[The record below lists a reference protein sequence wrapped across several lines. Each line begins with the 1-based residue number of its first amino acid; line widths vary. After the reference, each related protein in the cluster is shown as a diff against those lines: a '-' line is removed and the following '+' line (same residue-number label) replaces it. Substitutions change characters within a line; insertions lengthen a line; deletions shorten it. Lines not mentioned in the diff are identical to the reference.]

1 MSEALRALND
11 GAQAFESEPQEGAEL
26 ESQDFHSV
34 VSDAPQQG
42 ADATPETEP
51 ERQPETGKK
60 ESKKLSKFE
69 IQKAAKERDKRRADQ
84 AYAKLQQAEDQR
96 RQVLEENARL
106 KAEAQA
112 QAEKARVQSDPILR
126 QAVSLLEQGY
136 RPEDVEAEAQR
147 LDSAGDTENA
157 ENARGARA
165 IAIQMR
171 NHLQHEENRTRQQL
185 AQQNQT
191 AWRNYAF
198 GTVEFDQAASVLKPG
213 NQEFDDYWG
222 TVEQGLIERCKA
234 SQDPLDQEI
243 GKTFRD
249 HNSAFGRS
257 MVEFLNRTAFG
268 QAFKKH
274 ALGMVPAFEMV
285 KQKLVIE
292 RLQSANQQLTQELNK
307 TRGLTSIASSAPA
320 GYTNGNSSPH
330 YLSPDLSHN
339 DLMRLDMGKF
349 RERLRRR
356 LTD

>member
-34 VSDAPQQG
+34 VSDAPQEG

-51 ERQPETGKK
+51 EQQPEAEKK
-60 ESKKLSKFE
+60 EPKKLSKFE
-69 IQKAAKERDKRRADQ
+69 LQKAAKERDKRRADQ
-84 AYAKLQQAEDQR
+84 AYAKLQQAEEQR

-112 QAEKARVQSDPILR
+112 QAEKARVQADPILR
-126 QAVSLLEQGY
+126 EAVSLLGQGY
-136 RPEDVEAEAQR
+136 KPEDVEAEAQR
-147 LDSAGDTENA
+147 LDAAGDSEG
-157 ENARGARA
+157 ARGARA

-171 NHLQHEENRTRQQL
+171 NHLQHEGNRTQQQL
-185 AQQNQT
+185 AQQSQT

-198 GTVEFDQAASVLKPG
+198 GTVEFDQAAAFLKPG

-274 ALGMVPAFEMV
+274 ALGMMPAFEMV

-292 RLQSANQQLTQELNK
+292 RLQTANQQLTQELNK
-307 TRGLTSIASSAPA
+307 ARGLTSIAPSAPA
-320 GYTNGNSSPH
+320 GYANGNSSPH

-356 LTD
+356 VTD